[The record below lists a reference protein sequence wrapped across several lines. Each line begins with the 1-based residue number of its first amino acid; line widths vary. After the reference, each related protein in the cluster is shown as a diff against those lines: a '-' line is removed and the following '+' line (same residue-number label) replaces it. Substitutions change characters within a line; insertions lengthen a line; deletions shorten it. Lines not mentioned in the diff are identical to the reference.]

1 MNELQELDLA
11 RYLAV
16 LRKWLWL
23 IVACTLL
30 AGGTAYAVSSTM
42 TPIYEATATM
52 LLEQGGLSP
61 SNLIWGNNQWEAL
74 TYVELVPRLL
84 PETAARLGLEEVDA
98 KNVSVDAIRDTRVLQ
113 IRVRDPNPQ
122 LAADIANAI
131 PEVFSDYTESLRL
144 SRYTESKAALRAELD
159 RLETEIA
166 VTQQRIEDLGE
177 AADATEKTELTRLE
191 ETLTQQRYNY
201 GQLLTTYE
209 TMRLAEMQ
217 AKGNLVVFKSAAV
230 PTQPVFPKTKLNTLL
245 AAVVG
250 AMLATGVAFLVEHL
264 DDTLKTPEDVT
275 RAMGLI
281 TLGNIARLSS
291 RRGNGEDRL
300 VTITDPLSPDSEAF
314 RDLRTN
320 VKFSS
325 VDRPI
330 GRLLVTSPAPSNG
343 KSFVAANLSIAFA
356 QDGHSVVLVDADLRR
371 PTQHKFFDMSN
382 GSGLTDSLLDG
393 ANPGA
398 DKWLQSTSEEG
409 LHLLSSGS
417 LPPNPAE
424 LVGSQRMWQITEHLN
439 EQFDMVVLDSP
450 PVLAVTDAAALSRQ
464 VDGVILVVEAGST
477 REREARRAVEA
488 LAKVDAPILGVV
500 LNKIPVGRHGSYDYY
515 YYRHYRYT
523 ESGEKKKESRR
534 NGGIPKRI
542 RDVLRRVTRS
552 ARRETQSQR

>member
-30 AGGTAYAVSSTM
+30 AGGAAYVVSSNM

-61 SNLIWGNNQWEAL
+61 SNWIWGNNQWEAF
-74 TYVELVPRLL
+74 TYVELIPRLL
-84 PETAARLGLEEVDA
+84 PETAARLGLDEIDA
-98 KNVSVDAIRDTRVLQ
+98 RDVSVDAIRDTRVVQ
-113 IRVRDPNPQ
+113 VRVRDPNPD
-122 LAADIANAI
+122 LAAEIANAI

-144 SRYTESKAALRAELD
+144 SRYTESKVALRAELD
-159 RLETEIA
+159 RLEVEIA
-166 VTQQRIEDLGE
+166 VTQERMEDLGE
-177 AADATEKTELTRLE
+177 ATDATEKTELTRLE

-201 GQLLTTYE
+201 GQLLTAYE

-217 AKGNLVVFKSAAV
+217 AKGNLVVFKSATV
-230 PTQPVFPKTKLNTLL
+230 PTRPVFPKTGQNTLL

-250 AMLATGVAFLVEHL
+250 AMLATGVAFLVEYL

-291 RRGNGEDRL
+291 RQRDGADPL

-325 VDRPI
+325 VDRPL

-343 KSFVAANLSIAFA
+343 KSLVAANLAVAFA

-371 PTQHKFFDMSN
+371 PTQHKFFGVSN

-398 DKWLQSTSEEG
+398 DKRLQSTSVES

-424 LVGSQRMWQITEHLN
+424 LVGSRRMWQIAEHLN
-439 EQFDMVVLDSP
+439 EQFDVVVLDSP

-477 REREARRAVEA
+477 REREARRAMEA
-488 LAKVDAPILGVV
+488 LAKVDAPILGAV
-500 LNKIPVGRHGSYDYY
+500 LNKIPVGRRGSYDYY

-534 NGGIPKRI
+534 DGIREHI
-542 RDVLRRVTRS
+542 RDAFHRVTRR
-552 ARRETQSQR
+552 AQRETQSQR